1 MAERIRKMKYPLV
14 AIVILNFN
22 GRKFLEK
29 FLPSVLASTYPNYK
43 VIIADNG
50 STDDSIPFIEAN
62 YPAIELEKLGQN
74 YGFAEGY
81 NQALLKRNEAYFVLL
96 NSDVEVSP
104 NWINPIIDLMEA
116 DERLAICQPKII
128 SFNQKDQFEYA
139 GAAGGWID
147 QLGYPF
153 ARGRIFDTLEK
164 DHNQYNTSKKLFW
177 ASGCALFV
185 KGPVYKKM
193 GGLYGAFFAHQ
204 EEIDFCWRAQN
215 AGYKIACCTES
226 IVYHVG
232 GGTLPK
238 GHRKTF
244 LNFRNSLM
252 MLSRNL
258 PVNEKWWKIPAR
270 LMLDGVFA
278 LKCLIGGDFTSFRAI
293 WNAHMAYYKWCMKKD
308 NENNTERKATKALSG
323 VYDGSLV
330 IQYFLKGKKK
340 FEDLVK

>member
-1 MAERIRKMKYPLV
+1 MQHPLV
-14 AIVILNFN
+14 AIVILNYN

-29 FLPSVLASTYPNYK
+29 FLPSVMASTYPNFK
-43 VIIADNG
+43 VVVADNG
-50 STDDSIPFIEAN
+50 STDESVKFIQTA
-62 YPAIELEKLGQN
+62 YPQLELDQLEKN

-81 NQALLKRNEAYFVLL
+81 NQALLKRDEKYFVLL
-96 NSDVEVSP
+96 NSDVEVTSD
-104 NWINPIIDLMEA
+104 WINPIIDLMEA
-116 DERLAICQPKII
+116 DEQLAVCQPKIL
-128 SFNQKDQFEYA
+128 SFKEKDRFEYA

-153 ARGRIFDTLEK
+153 ARGRVFDELET
-164 DHNQYNTSKKLFW
+164 DSGQYNTSKDVFW

-185 KGPVYKKM
+185 KAAVYQRLT
-193 GGLYGAFFAHQ
+193 GLYGPFFAHQ

-215 AGYKIACCTES
+215 AGYKIGCCTQS

-258 PVNEKWWKIPAR
+258 PAGEKWWKIPTR
-270 LMLDGVFA
+270 LVLDGVFA
-278 LKCLIGGDFTSFRAI
+278 IKCMTQADFTSVRAI
-293 WNAHMAYYKWCMKKD
+293 WNAHMAYYKWCIRKRPAGKGPD
-308 NENNTERKATKALSG
+308 NRSTAALSG
-323 VYDGSLV
+323 VYKGSLV
-330 IQYFLKGKKK
+330 VQYFLKGKKK
-340 FEDLVK
+340 FEDFVK